1 MGSPGAPHM
10 ADITPATGSAIGLV
24 AGVVLEVLGVDV
36 PPLVWST
43 VGAALMQGY
52 SQDTVSRGRAM
63 VQVIASALLGS
74 LIGLTITKVAD
85 ISHQHTTYLLC
96 ALGGFGAHPLMQL
109 LLSKLTQ
116 RIEGGGK

>member
-1 MGSPGAPHM
+1 M
-10 ADITPATGSAIGLV
+10 ADMTPVTGSTIGLV

-52 SQDTVSRGRAM
+52 STSTVSRGRAT
-63 VQVIASALLGS
+63 VQVIASAMLGS
-74 LIGLTITKVAD
+74 LIGLSITKAASVD
-85 ISHQHTTYLLC
+85 HQHTTYLLC

-109 LLSKLTQ
+109 FLSKLTK
-116 RIEGGGK
+116 RIEGFGK